1 MPSKQQLAKRKKNKK
16 TPVDKR
22 PASKIYRKLPTL
34 KPIQSKYMGHA
45 NRLQNMENKHIDEDI
60 LKMVV
65 DTEMDPID
73 TEYMDTLK
81 KFIDESGKIMNMV
94 QSKKLPL
101 NSMTKEIIR
110 DRIQRVYEWGE
121 MSSIYDRQQQIKK
134 VFDGWSIS

>member
-45 NRLQNMENKHIDEDI
+45 NRLQNMENKNIDEDI

-65 DTEMDPID
+65 DTEMDPVD
-73 TEYMDTLK
+73 KEYMDTLK

>member
-45 NRLQNMENKHIDEDI
+45 NRLQNMENKNIDEDI

-65 DTEMDPID
+65 DTEMDPVD
-73 TEYMDTLK
+73 KEYMDTLK

-101 NSMTKEIIR
+101 NSMTIEIIR
-110 DRIQRVYEWGE
+110 DRIHRVYEWGE